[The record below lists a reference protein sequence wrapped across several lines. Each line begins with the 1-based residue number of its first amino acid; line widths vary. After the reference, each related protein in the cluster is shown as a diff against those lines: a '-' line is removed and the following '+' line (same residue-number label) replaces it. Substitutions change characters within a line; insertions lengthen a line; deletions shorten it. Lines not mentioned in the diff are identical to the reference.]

1 MATQKMGR
9 MTTAENEYQAA
20 HARISSLKWPR
31 WPYLPMKRGDQNNDL
46 GFLYADN
53 ATDQDGVKLYRVNLF
68 AYGEMKPEER
78 AAVEVLEYPTV
89 GALLNDGWRI
99 D

>member
-9 MTTAENEYQAA
+9 MTTAENDYQTA

-31 WPYLPMKRGDQNNDL
+31 WPYLTMKRGDQNQDL

-53 ATDQDGVKLYRVNLF
+53 ATDKDGVKLYRVNILE
-68 AYGEMKPEER
+68 YGSMTAEQR

>member
-1 MATQKMGR
+1 MPKQKIGR
-9 MTTAENEYQAA
+9 MTTAEQEYQTA

-31 WPYLPMKRGDQNNDL
+31 WPYLPMKRGDQNSDL

-53 ATDQDGVKLYRVNLF
+53 ATDKDGVKLYRTNIF
-68 AYGEMKPEER
+68 AWADMTPEQR
-78 AAVEVLEYPTV
+78 KVVEVLEYPTV